1 MATATANDIKTGV
14 GNWLQSKIMP
24 RLDNKRQF
32 LLGMVYGI
40 AAGKMDTIM
49 TSAAQNSALKALGI
63 IHEDGTVDIDTLY
76 DAAFAQLQA
85 QGKLTMDIPF
95 MGSFTFNTDDLRDLR
110 QCIGG

>member
-1 MATATANDIKTGV
+1 MATATADDIKTGV

-24 RLDNKRQF
+24 RLDDKRQF
-32 LLGMVYGI
+32 VLGVVYII
-40 AAGKMDTIM
+40 AAMKMDALM
-49 TSAAQNSALKALGI
+49 TVVAQNSMFKMLGI

-76 DAAFAQLQA
+76 DAAFAQLKA

-95 MGSFTFNTDDLRDLR
+95 MGSFTFNADDLRDLR

>member
-1 MATATANDIKTGV
+1 MATATANDIKAGV
-14 GNWLQSKIMP
+14 GNWLQSRIMP
-24 RLDNKRQF
+24 RLDDKRQF
-32 LLGMVYGI
+32 VLGVVYII
-40 AAGKMDTIM
+40 AAMKMDVLM
-49 TSAAQNSALKALGI
+49 TVIAQNSTLKALGI

-95 MGSFTFNTDDLRDLR
+95 MGSFAFTADDLRDLR